1 MKSVFKKSRLFI
13 MLASL
18 LGVVSPMAQAAD
30 LVPVQP
36 TVAVVDEQ
44 HQAISWANLMLNGF
58 LQHHEGASIN
68 EISFDATDTVVTLT
82 VAVLIKT
89 VYIRRYL
96 QIQQMKLRM
105 KRLVNLPK
113 L

>member
-58 LQHHEGASIN
+58 YNIMKARLLMK
-68 EISFDATDTVVTLT
+68 FL
-82 VAVLIKT
+82 LM
-89 VYIRRYL
+89 L
-96 QIQQMKLRM
+96 PIQSLH
-105 KRLVNLPK
+105 
-113 L
+113 

>member
-58 LQHHEGASIN
+58 YNIMKARLLMK
-68 EISFDATDTVVTLT
+68 FLLML
-82 VAVLIKT
+82 LIQS
-89 VYIRRYL
+89 L
-96 QIQQMKLRM
+96 H
-105 KRLVNLPK
+105 
-113 L
+113 

>member
-58 LQHHEGASIN
+58 
-68 EISFDATDTVVTLT
+68 
-82 VAVLIKT
+82 
-89 VYIRRYL
+89 
-96 QIQQMKLRM
+96 
-105 KRLVNLPK
+105 
-113 L
+113 

>member
-58 LQHHEGASIN
+58 SVSYTHLPLP
-68 EISFDATDTVVTLT
+68 TT
-82 VAVLIKT
+82 
-89 VYIRRYL
+89 RR
-96 QIQQMKLRM
+96 
-105 KRLVNLPK
+105 V
-113 L
+113 

>member
-1 MKSVFKKSRLFI
+1 
-13 MLASL
+13 
-18 LGVVSPMAQAAD
+18 MAQAAD

-58 LQHHEGASIN
+58 LQHHTGASIN

-82 VAVLIKT
+82 VGGFNKARCI
-89 VYIRRYL
+89 
-96 QIQQMKLRM
+96 
-105 KRLVNLPK
+105 
-113 L
+113 